1 MKTNHNLKSA
11 EDFTTSYAFIS
22 ETGHLI
28 VFYRDPDGS
37 VAIGSAS
44 PGTDYFDKLYS
55 LYTSQKLS
63 LSDFHV
69 IWAHDADRKA
79 FWQAFIDCLE
89 RCEKI
94 DLEADYDEQEAWEEH
109 LYSLYAL

>member
-1 MKTNHNLKSA
+1 MKTNHNLKYAS
-11 EDFTTSYAFIS
+11 SAFIS

-28 VFYRDPDGS
+28 VFYRDLDGN
-37 VAIGSAS
+37 VAIGAAS
-44 PGTDYFDKLYS
+44 PGIDYFDRLHS

-69 IWAHDADRKA
+69 IWRPNADRKA

-89 RCEKI
+89 KCEKI
-94 DLEADYDEQEAWEEH
+94 ELEADYDEQDAWEEH